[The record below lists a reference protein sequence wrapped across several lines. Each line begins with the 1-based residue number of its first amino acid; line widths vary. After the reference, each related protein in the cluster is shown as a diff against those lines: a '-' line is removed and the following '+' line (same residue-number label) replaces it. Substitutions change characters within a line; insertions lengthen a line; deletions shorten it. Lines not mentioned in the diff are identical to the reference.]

1 MLDDIHACLDAL
13 KLRKMRELVE
23 EELKSAQVKKTS
35 YSALLLGLLRQEVE
49 DKRQRSIQSRI
60 NQASLPDR
68 WTLETYPFHVQ
79 TCVSKKQHQ
88 ELAELDFIARTEN
101 IVWMGGTGVG
111 KTGLA
116 SSILLKALYAGRS
129 GKLVKAQDLFDEFSA
144 SLADRTTQAVLK
156 RLSRVEMEQGRLW
169 SEKAGFTY
177 KSNFINRV
185 DGKPVYYVKDN
196 GAGFDMQY
204 IDKLFRP
211 FQRLHTDRQYPGT
224 GIGLVTVHRI
234 IQRHGGRV
242 WAEGEVN
249 KGAAFYFTLG

>member
-23 EELKSAQVKKTS
+23 AELKSAQAKKTS

-156 RLSRVEMEQGRLW
+156 RLSRVDVLLIDELGYVEPKPGQINNFFRLVENRY
-169 SEKAGFTY
+169 SKKPTLITTNLGY
-177 KSNFINRV
+177 KEWPKFLGNGPMAAALLRRLLHNCQTITFPKGVNLS
-185 DGKPVYYVKDN
+185 KPKY
-196 GAGFDMQY
+196 ALPPPEAQ
-204 IDKLFRP
+204 P
-211 FQRLHTDRQYPGT
+211 
-224 GIGLVTVHRI
+224 
-234 IQRHGGRV
+234 
-242 WAEGEVN
+242 
-249 KGAAFYFTLG
+249 